1 VGGWYSDKERED
13 IRPEE
18 ALVEIRTRAT
28 SVIIFKQLRFN
39 VYIIKIE
46 TLWKSFREKNLGKY
60 GSADSR

>member
-1 VGGWYSDKERED
+1 MGGWYSDKERED

>member
-46 TLWKSFREKNLGKY
+46 TLWKSFREKNLGKDD
-60 GSADSR
+60 SADSR